1 MINQLKGAMKL
12 FFMLNLMI
20 AALNIWVMKDNRHI
34 SFYIT
39 DASNE
44 AVIMDKQALAVY
56 GEMN

>member
-12 FFMLNLMI
+12 ALIINIMI

-44 AVIMDKQALAVY
+44 AVIMEKQALAVY
-56 GEMN
+56 EEMN

>member
-12 FFMLNLMI
+12 FFILNLMI

-39 DASNE
+39 DDKTE
-44 AVIMDKQALAVY
+44 AVIMEKQALDIY
-56 GEMN
+56 NEMN

>member
-12 FFMLNLMI
+12 FFILNLMI
-20 AALNIWVMKDNRHI
+20 AALNTWVMKDNRHI

-44 AVIMDKQALAVY
+44 AVIMEKQALAVY
-56 GEMN
+56 DEMN

>member
-12 FFMLNLMI
+12 ALIINIMI

-39 DASNE
+39 DSATE
-44 AVIMDKQALAVY
+44 AVIMEKQALAVY

>member
-12 FFMLNLMI
+12 ALIINIMI
-20 AALNIWVMKDNRHI
+20 AALNIWVMKDNRHV

-39 DASNE
+39 DEKTE
-44 AVIMDKQALAVY
+44 AVIMEKQALAVY

>member
-1 MINQLKGAMKL
+1 MLQQIKGAMKL
-12 FFMLNLMI
+12 FFMINLMI

-34 SFYIT
+34 SFYVT

-44 AVIMDKQALAVY
+44 AVIMEKQALAAY